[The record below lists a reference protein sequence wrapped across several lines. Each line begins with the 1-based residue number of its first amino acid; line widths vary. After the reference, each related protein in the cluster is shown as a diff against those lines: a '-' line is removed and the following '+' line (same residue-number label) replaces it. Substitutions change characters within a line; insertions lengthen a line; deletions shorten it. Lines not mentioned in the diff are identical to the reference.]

1 MNLREESGLK
11 IDYFNICKRVIK
23 IRAKKANP
31 EPGAE
36 SEGDEEEALVE
47 RYSRLL
53 NFFQKSSFS
62 RPKKR
67 FKTG

>member
-1 MNLREESGLK
+1 
-11 IDYFNICKRVIK
+11 VIK
-23 IRAKKANP
+23 VRAKKANP

-36 SEGDEEEALVE
+36 SEGDEEEALVQ

-62 RPKKR
+62 RPK
-67 FKTG
+67 